1 MPVDIMLPRL
11 GFTMTEGTIT
21 EWQIADG
28 EYVQEGQPLYS
39 VEAEKATQDIE
50 APASGVLTI
59 LVPAGEE
66 VDVGVVVGTIE

>member
-1 MPVDIMLPRL
+1 MPTEIMLPKL

-21 EWQIADG
+21 EWLAADG
-28 EYVQEGQPLYS
+28 QSVQEGQPLYA
-39 VEAEKATQDIE
+39 VEAEKTTQEIE

-66 VDVGVVVGTIE
+66 VAVGVTIGTIG